1 MGFVPFRFDIDD
13 TFLIGVV
20 KQSYLRTKLCEVV
33 SVSYDRDVVV
43 EEGTT
48 WRRMQFFSRGS
59 KGIIKV
65 LALGAWSHV
74 PFHIE

>member
-1 MGFVPFRFDIDD
+1 MGYIPFRFVIDD

-20 KQSYLRTKLCEVV
+20 KQSYLFVELCKVV

-59 KGIIKV
+59 KGILKV
-65 LALGAWSHV
+65 LALG
-74 PFHIE
+74 